1 VDDGR
6 FQLQVRTVQRA
17 TLPGDGD
24 VASWLTV
31 QLARAVEDGRLG
43 PVAGVVV
50 RERVVDLVDLAPVR
64 SDGRVPWLLAGLT
77 TTATDGGAVE
87 AVGLWGRMER
97 RRPGG
102 PPEAMAAVFLEWSD
116 CRWWFWSARM
126 QEHGLDEDSIAER
139 SALEGDPMPDGLGR
153 WWTRARRERMS
164 VRLQPPQPVVH

>member
-1 VDDGR
+1 MNGAGRGERIARGPQGAAVDDGR

-102 PPEAMAAVFLEWSD
+102 PANRKRLLGT
-116 CRWWFWSARM
+116 AR
-126 QEHGLDEDSIAER
+126 
-139 SALEGDPMPDGLGR
+139 
-153 WWTRARRERMS
+153 
-164 VRLQPPQPVVH
+164 